1 MTSRTSTHPS
11 FLSPHGSDPELSIP
25 SALAEDELTVLT
37 VVRRTSD
44 VYALQIVDDA
54 TPEAIDDEPTVPIHF
69 RRTGSLRAVHPRPLR

>member
-25 SALAEDELTVLT
+25 SALGEDEKTVLT
-37 VVRRTSD
+37 VRRTSD
-44 VYALQIVDDA
+44 VYALQIIDDA

-69 RRTGSLRAVHPRPLR
+69 RRTGSLRAVHPRQVR